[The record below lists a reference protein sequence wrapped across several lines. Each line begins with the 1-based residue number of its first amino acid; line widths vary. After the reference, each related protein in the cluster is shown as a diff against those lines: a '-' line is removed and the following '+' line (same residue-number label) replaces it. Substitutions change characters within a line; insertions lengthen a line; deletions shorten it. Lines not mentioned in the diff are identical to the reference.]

1 MLKLKTN
8 GENLSKIEGGYSL
21 SKRIMSGIMT
31 LLTTFTM
38 AAATLDDASAE
49 DISTLNSIVVEAG
62 LKDPN
67 EAAPAT
73 MMTVEDFKET
83 VILAYQTFHGFLPN
97 IDHLD
102 AYITAAVYMANRSH
116 ISDEVAEELVRAG
129 YITHTN
135 FHIVQSK
142 KDGDFEIEDPEG
154 FTNLINCQN
163 FVNEA
168 NDQYEQRIHTDWL
181 NGTVDISHYPNPSV
195 LFFDPK
201 EREIANIIF
210 THQVNGYNLTPGTFQ
225 FNGDH
230 DEVFESITSLQASE
244 NNGDVNE
251 VSSGAAYMFRTIFGR
266 REEQFQEDYM
276 IENYSF
282 EELTTNRFDPVQLA
296 SEQFVLSDDVV
307 INRQCVNELDQLTE
321 QWGALYTWCFDDVLD
336 NVTVVVPYDQY
347 EAYVASKEE
356 GKIK

>member
-1 MLKLKTN
+1 MKNLKVN
-8 GENLSKIEGGYSL
+8 QENLGKSKDGKL
-21 SKRIMSGIMT
+21 SKRIISGFLT
-31 LLTTFTM
+31 LFTAATM
-38 AAATLDDASAE
+38 AATPLEAGAE
-49 DISTLNSIVVEAG
+49 DISSLNSIVVEAG
-62 LKDPN
+62 LKDPS
-67 EAAPAT
+67 EAAPVS
-73 MMTVEDFKET
+73 MMTVEDFKNT
-83 VILAYQTFHGFLPN
+83 VIAAYQTFHGFLPN

-116 ISDEVAEELVRAG
+116 ISDEVAQELVDAG

-142 KDGDFEIEDPEG
+142 KDGDFEIEDPDG

-168 NDQYEQRIHTDWL
+168 NDQYEQRIHMDWL
-181 NGTVDISHYPNPSV
+181 DGKVDINHYPNPSV

-201 EREIANIIF
+201 EREIANIVF

-225 FNGDH
+225 SNLDH
-230 DEVFESITSLQASE
+230 DEVFESITSLQAPE
-244 NNGDVNE
+244 NNGDINE
-251 VSSGAAYMFRTIFGR
+251 VSSGAAYMFRSIFGR

-282 EELTTNRFDPVQLA
+282 EELTTHRFDPKALA
-296 SEQFVLSDDVV
+296 SEQFVLSDDVI

-321 QWGALYTWCFDDVLD
+321 QWGALYTWCFEDVLD

-347 EAYVASKEE
+347 QDYIDSKEN
-356 GKIK
+356 GRAR